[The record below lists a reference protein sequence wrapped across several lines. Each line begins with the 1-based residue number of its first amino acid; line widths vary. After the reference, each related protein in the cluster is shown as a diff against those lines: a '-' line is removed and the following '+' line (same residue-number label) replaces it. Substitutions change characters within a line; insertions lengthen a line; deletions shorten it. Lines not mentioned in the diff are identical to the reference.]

1 MEQKDPLKED
11 FRKFLWL
18 VWKHIELPD
27 PTPLQ
32 YDMANYLQNGPNK
45 VCIEAFR
52 GCGKSF
58 VTSAYVL
65 WELYKDPQKKIM
77 VVSASKNRADNFT
90 TFTMRLLL
98 EMPVLAHLKPRAEQ
112 RQSKIEFDVGPAVP
126 DQSPS
131 VRSLGITSQLTGS
144 RADIIVSDDVEVV
157 NNSMTSDMREKLLER
172 TKEYSAI
179 LKPLPSAKIIYL
191 GTPQTQDSI
200 YNKLPSTF
208 AKRIWPALV
217 PTKSQ
222 MAVYSNDLAPFIRKM
237 YERGQSGEPSDP
249 ERFDKAD
256 LIDREAEYGKAGFQL
271 QFMLNTQLSDM
282 EKFPLKVKDL
292 LIMPTEVSKAPME
305 INWLPHPDRMIK
317 DIPNLAMAG
326 DYMYAVAGHSN
337 MFSEYTGSVLSVDP
351 SGRGRDE
358 TGYAVVKYINGYLV
372 VRRCGG
378 LPGGY
383 DDQTLEELAKIA
395 RDEEVNY
402 VITESNFGDGMFNKL
417 FQPVLL
423 KYHKC
428 ALEEVRHSKQKEVR
442 MIDTLEPVMMRH
454 KLVID
459 PEVLKEDFE
468 SVQKYES
475 SVKVEKSLV
484 YQMTRLCAERGA
496 LKHDDRVDALS
507 IAVSYFT
514 EIMARDEKL
523 GVKRKREADMM
534 VELKKYQKN
543 ALRGA
548 SSGASRGN
556 FSGAVR
562 AKWNS
567 VY

>member
-1 MEQKDPLKED
+1 
-11 FRKFLWL
+11 
-18 VWKHIELPD
+18 
-27 PTPLQ
+27 
-32 YDMANYLQNGPNK
+32 
-45 VCIEAFR
+45 
-52 GCGKSF
+52 
-58 VTSAYVL
+58 
-65 WELYKDPQKKIM
+65 
-77 VVSASKNRADNFT
+77 
-90 TFTMRLLL
+90 
-98 EMPVLAHLKPRAEQ
+98 
-112 RQSKIEFDVGPAVP
+112 
-126 DQSPS
+126 
-131 VRSLGITSQLTGS
+131 
-144 RADIIVSDDVEVV
+144 
-157 NNSMTSDMREKLLER
+157 
-172 TKEYSAI
+172 
-179 LKPLPSAKIIYL
+179 
-191 GTPQTQDSI
+191 
-200 YNKLPSTF
+200 
-208 AKRIWPALV
+208 
-217 PTKSQ
+217 
-222 MAVYSNDLAPFIRKM
+222 
-237 YERGQSGEPSDP
+237 
-249 ERFDKAD
+249 
-256 LIDREAEYGKAGFQL
+256 
-271 QFMLNTQLSDM
+271 
-282 EKFPLKVKDL
+282 
-292 LIMPTEVSKAPME
+292 
-305 INWLPHPDRMIK
+305 
-317 DIPNLAMAG
+317 MAG

-383 DDQTLEELAKIA
+383 DDQTLEALAKIA

-468 SVQKYES
+468 SIQKYES

-543 ALRGA
+543 AL
-548 SSGASRGN
+548 SGASRGN
-556 FSGAVR
+556 FKGSLR

-567 VY
+567 VI